1 MSIKYSPRVAPNAA
15 SWLEADETE
24 KHLAVIRYHR
34 RARVK
39 LPNEQVHAVIH
50 TVVENQAAM
59 GDETPVAE
67 AIRRLRKEGL
77 NRHDAIHAIG
87 SVLAGH
93 MWQLMQDD
101 EPKTEDPNVAYFEE
115 VRTLTAQ
122 KWFDEYGDTED

>member
-1 MSIKYSPRVAPNAA
+1 MSIKYQPRMAPDATRWLAA
-15 SWLEADETE
+15 DDGE

-34 RARVK
+34 RARIA
-39 LPNEQVHAVIH
+39 LPNERIHAVIH

-67 AIRRLRKEGL
+67 AIRRLRSEGL
-77 NRHDAIHAIG
+77 SRHDAIHAVG

-93 MWQLMQDD
+93 MWQLLQH
-101 EPKTEDPNVAYFEE
+101 EKPGAEDPNTAYFEE

-122 KWFDEYGDTED
+122 KWFDEYAGPED

>member
-1 MSIKYSPRVAPNAA
+1 MPIKYQPSIAPDAER
-15 SWLEADETE
+15 WLAADETE
-24 KHLAVIRYHR
+24 KHLAVIQYHR

-39 LPNEQVHAVIH
+39 MPNERVHAVIH

-77 NRHDAIHAIG
+77 NRHDAIHAVG

-93 MWQLMQDD
+93 IWELLRSKDA
-101 EPKTEDPNVAYFEE
+101 ELADPNIAYFEE
-115 VRTLTAQ
+115 VRQLTAQ
-122 KWFDEYGDTED
+122 KWFDEYGETGD